1 MCSVLISLYHISPR
15 YSMTTIID
23 GLKDNMG
30 KCTAGEGELNTRLL
44 CVAEG
49 GNWKYVMDISG
60 NHLHLLFINWSIFVE

>member
-1 MCSVLISLYHISPR
+1 
-15 YSMTTIID
+15 MTTIID

-60 NHLHLLFINWSIFVE
+60 NHLHFLFIN